1 MTTLITIIQDG
12 GGSRCT
18 MSELEPKRAQCNEG
32 TPRRHRRTQGRQLA
46 VTDGEGCSSPRFQ
59 ARPVSLRMVKLKDTP
74 VRRAM
79 KRIEVSTSTSISA
92 AGTFYFKFC
101 YVIWIVTELK
111 FHAPSPP
118 SAAHKLL
125 IIFTVNCD
133 G

>member
-1 MTTLITIIQDG
+1 MTTLITIIQVG

-18 MSELEPKRAQCNEG
+18 MSEPEPKRARCNEG

-46 VTDGEGCSSPRFQ
+46 VTDGEGCGSPRSQ
-59 ARPVSLRMVKLKDTP
+59 AHPVSLRMMKDTP

-79 KRIEVSTSTSISA
+79 KRREVSTSTSISA
-92 AGTFYFKFC
+92 AGMFYFKFC
-101 YVIWIVTELK
+101 YVIWIVMELN

-125 IIFTVNCD
+125 ITLL
-133 G
+133 